1 MYRRIVI
8 KNVACIIPS
17 KKKYIYIIMMGSIN
31 NTLTNIWFVLY
42 WPDCY
47 CY

>member
-8 KNVACIIPS
+8 KNVAFIIPS
-17 KKKYIYIIMMGSIN
+17 KKKIYIIMMGSIN